1 MANAKETTLDKL
13 KPMEKGKIVLIKG
26 ISKINKRLLDMGATK
41 GTEIV
46 VVKVAPLLDPIEV
59 KIRGYNLSLR
69 KKEAENIVVETV

>member
-1 MANAKETTLDKL
+1 MAKETTLDKL
-13 KPMEKGKIVLIKG
+13 KPKEKGKIVLIKG

-41 GTEIV
+41 GTEVV

-69 KKEAENIVVETV
+69 KNEAENIVVEKE

>member
-1 MANAKETTLDKL
+1 MRMAKETTLDKL
-13 KPMEKGKIVLIKG
+13 KPKEKGKIIRIKG

-41 GTEIV
+41 GTEVV

-69 KKEAENIVVETV
+69 KKEAENIVVEME